1 MLLTLA
7 LAHIASAI
15 DTPPNPRIFLDDLY
29 EELPLNLTAGP
40 GEPTCS
46 SRMYGGNLKPASCKN
61 AWDKIERSSVPR
73 RSGVHS
79 APDRQSFDYL
89 LPQRYLSDDGLCAID
104 VAIPQAQIAAGR
116 RWDVATGLQLSNS
129 ARAVLESCVTDGR
142 GGVVGSFSTR
152 NALIITIREYE
163 PSVDC
168 EPRAPQ
174 VPDYDSCELALQAV
188 PASRFVRAF
197 VSSGYR
203 EPDRGVT
210 KLPKEY
216 ADTSGRCESASV
228 VFARPDCPHIIAAI
242 QGGWV
247 VR

>member
-1 MLLTLA
+1 MPT
-7 LAHIASAI
+7 
-15 DTPPNPRIFLDDLY
+15 PRII
-29 EELPLNLTAGP
+29 
-40 GEPTCS
+40 
-46 SRMYGGNLKPASCKN
+46 R
-61 AWDKIERSSVPR
+61 PR
-73 RSGVHS
+73 YYPFENIVLIR
-79 APDRQSFDYL
+79 L
-89 LPQRYLSDDGLCAID
+89 
-104 VAIPQAQIAAGR
+104 VA
-116 RWDVATGLQLSNS
+116 
-129 ARAVLESCVTDGR
+129 
-142 GGVVGSFSTR
+142 TR